1 MVSERERERERER
14 EKDAENI
21 YRAGSQNTTHVF
33 EIKLI
38 L

>member
-1 MVSERERERERER
+1 MKERER

-21 YRAGSQNTTHVF
+21 YRSGSQNTIHVF